1 MDKRVSFSGLNL
13 ELSEVAQHHSDTEN
27 ALKAYYGIESQR
39 EFLPAKFISYSVEEV
54 SIEFHTIG
62 FHKSQSYQTCQVFK
76 T

>member
-39 EFLPAKFISYSVEEV
+39 EFLPVVGCISDSVMHHSYFYHDFI
-54 SIEFHTIG
+54 
-62 FHKSQSYQTCQVFK
+62 VFFGV
-76 T
+76 